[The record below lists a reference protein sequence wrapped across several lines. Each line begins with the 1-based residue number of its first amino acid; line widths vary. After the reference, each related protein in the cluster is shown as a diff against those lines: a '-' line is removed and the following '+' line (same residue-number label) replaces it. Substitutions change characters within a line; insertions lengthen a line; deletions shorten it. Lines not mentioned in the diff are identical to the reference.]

1 MKYIIDGYNLTHQI
15 YNLRDKSLRKQRDG
29 LILFL
34 ENARSF
40 NKRLRDVTVI
50 FDGRSDIVAP
60 IRYSTI
66 KVVFS
71 KDKSADI
78 KIKELVEASNFA
90 RDITVVSDDRQI
102 KYYASL
108 AGAKKISV
116 REFLKIVSCSLYPK
130 TDYFKLNEKEA
141 KKINQE
147 LEKIWLKGRTSE
159 R

>member
-15 YNLRDKSLRKQRDG
+15 DNLRDKSLRQQRDG

-34 ENARSF
+34 QNAQSF
-40 NKRLRDVTVI
+40 NKRLKDVTVI

-60 IRYSTI
+60 IQHSTI

-71 KDKSADI
+71 KDRSADI
-78 KIKELVEASNFA
+78 KIKELIEASNFA

-102 KYYASL
+102 KYYASS

-116 REFLKIVSCSLYPK
+116 REFLKIVSCSLYPRI
-130 TDYFKLNEKEA
+130 DYFELSEKET

-147 LEKIWLKGRTSE
+147 LEEIWLKGRASE